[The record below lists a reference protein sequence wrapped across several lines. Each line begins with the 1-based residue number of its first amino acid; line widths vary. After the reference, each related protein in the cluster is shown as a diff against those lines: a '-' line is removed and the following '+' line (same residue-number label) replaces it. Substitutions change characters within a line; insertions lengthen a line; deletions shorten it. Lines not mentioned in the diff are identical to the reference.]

1 MNDVAWGTG
10 SSKSSAMFLLL
21 GLSLFHVEQAAEA
34 SYDAPRPKSRFISFE
49 DTGGNIDVS
58 TRIPICTS
66 RLRGTLKI
74 SSSSRGDEKLL
85 RFQIDLDL
93 SIPFLSIPL
102 GSEEQRP
109 GEMPSLI
116 NVNPKSLSIAGVLT
130 ALAAIVVPLLT
141 KSESEY
147 HYRTGKKSDSWQF
160 GNSPNDV
167 LFDNSYLTPCLQRVI
182 CSVVSMST
190 RAENP
195 TSTEKVIDGLSS
207 HEWFKAMTNGTMIQE
222 AVAAGRD
229 GTRDCSLV
237 YPGCFITPRVL
248 SNILDYFGKL

>member
-34 SYDAPRPKSRFISFE
+34 SSQNRSIITVSGEYYH
-49 DTGGNIDVS
+49 GGVS
-58 TRIPICTS
+58 
-66 RLRGTLKI
+66 K
-74 SSSSRGDEKLL
+74 
-85 RFQIDLDL
+85 
-93 SIPFLSIPL
+93 L
-102 GSEEQRP
+102 GSLKASRCVP
-109 GEMPSLI
+109 G
-116 NVNPKSLSIAGVLT
+116 
-130 ALAAIVVPLLT
+130 
-141 KSESEY
+141 
-147 HYRTGKKSDSWQF
+147 TGKKSDSWQF